1 MSLLHRINF
10 RAQHIG
16 SALFSVVFLVSL
28 LLPTLLMAPVQARHS
43 TPPPPS
49 PTGLSDPRELETF
62 LNGVLSVQLA
72 DDHIPGSFTG
82 SMGRRRSSSAP
93 TPTGCS

>member
-1 MSLLHRINF
+1 MSLFPRSNF
-10 RAQHIG
+10 RAQHIR

-28 LLPTLLMAPVQARHS
+28 ILPSLGMTPVLAMHS

-49 PTGLSDPRELETF
+49 PTGLSDPHELETF

-72 DDHIPGSFTG
+72 DDHIPGRLSP
-82 SMGRRRSSSAP
+82 S
-93 TPTGCS
+93 